1 MTRRQFLKWLFAAL
15 GATGMGVV
23 IGRNFRTIC
32 PVTLVNVP
40 DYSRDFSKDVAKVL
54 LEDGM
59 IIKGKKVLLKPNFVE
74 FHPGRPI
81 NTDIAFIRNIAE
93 ACLSLGAADVVV
105 GEAAGHRRDPAFSA
119 YHPLLRKALDERVR
133 CIDMNHCDAVKIPNK
148 GGYSDVSAFYL
159 ASPVAQADVVINLPK
174 MKTHHWMGVT
184 LSMKNLFGVLPGII
198 YGWPKNPLH
207 IKGIGKSI
215 LDLTLSVPV
224 HYVIVDAIV
233 GMEGDGPILGNSK
246 PVGTIIMGKHPLAV
260 DCTATRIM
268 GFDPYNIPYL
278 IYGGRNLPGLAE
290 KNITYPREHPQRYA
304 TKFACLPKFENL
316 KGGPFW

>member
-105 GEAAGHRRDPAFSA
+105 
-119 YHPLLRKALDERVR
+119 
-133 CIDMNHCDAVKIPNK
+133 AVNGKY
-148 GGYSDVSAFYL
+148 G
-159 ASPVAQADVVINLPK
+159 
-174 MKTHHWMGVT
+174 T
-184 LSMKNLFGVLPGII
+184 LSEISFALIEKKLVLGLNT
-198 YGWPKNPLH
+198 WP
-207 IKGIGKSI
+207 IKGIKK
-215 LDLTLSVPV
+215 LSSPKQ
-224 HYVIVDAIV
+224 VINYIK
-233 GMEGDGPILGNSK
+233 N
-246 PVGTIIMGKHPLAV
+246 
-260 DCTATRIM
+260 
-268 GFDPYNIPYL
+268 YL
-278 IYGGRNLPGLAE
+278 
-290 KNITYPREHPQRYA
+290 
-304 TKFACLPKFENL
+304 C
-316 KGGPFW
+316 